1 MKNPAAAPKRLGL
14 ETPCG
19 ALKALR
25 HHRAIVT
32 VPIEPRRE
40 RCQRLAAL
48 VARRST
54 ESILQRALLLR
65 LPAVRS
71 ACETRRKRKK
81 TMVKGN
87 WERRVER
94 AAKQKAAKRDAA
106 AAKAKGQLVDP
117 LDILNAVFLKDPD
130 ASRLDRR
137 APGNAK
143 LCAAYFEHGDCPNR
157 RCKWSHAET
166 LAPWNPSSTD
176 ATTEAPLEQ
185 VPTVAAQ
192 LDGAVPKAEYND
204 ALHSRAAAGGRRR
217 ARARLVLGLPG
228 GRRRGDVQ
236 GAAARGVAV
245 RGRPRPEG
253 RRAAPLAAA
262 RRRRVLRMAR
272 SVRFAGACV
281 DGRRALAYDAEQPDV
296 FRAFS
301 RPARSLPRP
310 ARKKAPAARPFN
322 SLLGEAAAARA
333 VAAVLGALPDAGAAA
348 VAATSRRLRALTK
361 ADDDYRRRRRR
372 GLDART
378 VLREPARHR
387 AEPEI

>member
-1 MKNPAAAPKRLGL
+1 
-14 ETPCG
+14 
-19 ALKALR
+19 
-25 HHRAIVT
+25 
-32 VPIEPRRE
+32 
-40 RCQRLAAL
+40 
-48 VARRST
+48 
-54 ESILQRALLLR
+54 
-65 LPAVRS
+65 
-71 ACETRRKRKK
+71 
-81 TMVKGN
+81 MVKGN

-130 ASRLDRR
+130 ASVWV
-137 APGNAK
+137 AGQGNK
-143 LCAAYFEHGDCPNR
+143 LCAAYFRNGDCPNR

-176 ATTEAPLEQ
+176 ATTEPPVAQ
-185 VPTVAAQ
+185 VQTVAAR
-192 LDGAVPKAEYND
+192 LDGAVPKAEFND
-204 ALHSRAAAGGRRR
+204 ASALAPLPEGVVARVLDWCSAYRA
-217 ARARLVLGLPG
+217 
-228 GRRRGDVQ
+228 
-236 GAAARGVAV
+236 GAAAATCKALRRAVSLSAGVRAQKDAA
-245 RGRPRPEG
+245 RPR
-253 RRAAPLAAA
+253 LLAA

-322 SLLGEAAAARA
+322 TLLGEAAAARA
-333 VAAVLGALPDAGAAA
+333 VAAVIGALPDAGAAA

-361 ADDDYRRRRRR
+361 SDDAYRRRRRR

-378 VLREPARHR
+378 AQRKTRKKGKRQGKDTRKKDEFARGQ
-387 AEPEI
+387 

>member
-1 MKNPAAAPKRLGL
+1 
-14 ETPCG
+14 
-19 ALKALR
+19 
-25 HHRAIVT
+25 
-32 VPIEPRRE
+32 
-40 RCQRLAAL
+40 
-48 VARRST
+48 
-54 ESILQRALLLR
+54 
-65 LPAVRS
+65 
-71 ACETRRKRKK
+71 
-81 TMVKGN
+81 MVKGN

-117 LDILNAVFLKDPD
+117 LDILNSIFLKDPD
-130 ASRLDRR
+130 ASVWVS

-143 LCAAYFEHGDCPNR
+143 LCAAYFRNGDCPNR

-166 LAPWNPSSTD
+166 IAPWSLSGTD
-176 ATTEAPLEQ
+176 ATTEPPVAQ
-185 VPTVAAQ
+185 VQTVAAR
-192 LDGAVPKAEYND
+192 LDGPVSKAEFND
-204 ALHSRAAAGGRRR
+204 ASALAPLPEGVVARVLDWCSAYRA
-217 ARARLVLGLPG
+217 
-228 GRRRGDVQ
+228 
-236 GAAARGVAV
+236 GAAAATCRAM
-245 RGRPRPEG
+245 
-253 RRAAPLAAA
+253 RRAASLSVGVRAQKDAARPRLLAA

-272 SVRFAGACV
+272 TVRFAGARV

-310 ARKKAPAARPFN
+310 ARKKAPASRPFN
-322 SLLGEAAAARA
+322 TLLGEAAAARA

-378 VLREPARHR
+378 CVLREPARHR

>member
-1 MKNPAAAPKRLGL
+1 
-14 ETPCG
+14 
-19 ALKALR
+19 
-25 HHRAIVT
+25 
-32 VPIEPRRE
+32 
-40 RCQRLAAL
+40 
-48 VARRST
+48 
-54 ESILQRALLLR
+54 
-65 LPAVRS
+65 
-71 ACETRRKRKK
+71 
-81 TMVKGN
+81 MVKGN

-130 ASRLDRR
+130 ASVWIA

-143 LCAAYFEHGDCPNR
+143 LCAAYFRNGDCPNR

-176 ATTEAPLEQ
+176 ATTEAPVEQ
-185 VPTVAAQ
+185 VQTVAAR
-192 LDGAVPKAEYND
+192 LDAVAPKAEYND
-204 ALHSRAAAGGRRR
+204 GSIMAPVPEGVVARVLDWCSAYRAGAAAETCKALRRAAALSAGVR
-217 ARARLVLGLPG
+217 AQK
-228 GRRRGDVQ
+228 D
-236 GAAARGVAV
+236 AAR
-245 RGRPRPEG
+245 PR
-253 RRAAPLAAA
+253 LLAA

-322 SLLGEAAAARA
+322 TLLGEAAAARA

-378 VLREPARHR
+378 AQRKTRKKGKRQGKDTRKKDEFARGQ
-387 AEPEI
+387 